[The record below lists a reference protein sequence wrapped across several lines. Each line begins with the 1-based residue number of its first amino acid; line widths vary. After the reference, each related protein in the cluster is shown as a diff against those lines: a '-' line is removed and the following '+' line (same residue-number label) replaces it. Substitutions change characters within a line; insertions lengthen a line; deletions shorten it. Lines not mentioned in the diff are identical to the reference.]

1 LSFIGIFL
9 NRFKRNE
16 KGATA
21 IEYGLLVALIA
32 VALLLSLQQVA
43 ISMTDM
49 FKRVDDTVSS
59 TIANGESGS

>member
-1 LSFIGIFL
+1 MSFIGIFL